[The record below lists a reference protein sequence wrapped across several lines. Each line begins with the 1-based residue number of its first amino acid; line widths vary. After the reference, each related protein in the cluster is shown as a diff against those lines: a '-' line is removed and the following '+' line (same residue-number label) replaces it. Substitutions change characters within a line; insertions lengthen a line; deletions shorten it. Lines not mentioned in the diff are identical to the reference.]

1 MPDPSRSG
9 PPFSGRP
16 GNQAP
21 GSALTSRHPDLE
33 AEQAYFDLAHACL
46 DTARERA
53 TMATSV
59 FRTGRGGTTQARFER
74 EAMLEATLARLTKLN
89 IGDRSLVFG
98 RIDPAGTG
106 ERFYIGRV
114 GLWDSDHDPILVD
127 WRAPVAEPF
136 YRATGR
142 EPLGL
147 ERRRHFASRGSTLLG
162 IEDEFFGDKAAIGL
176 DLADRD
182 FDGVAG
188 PQGDGRLDGR
198 SGSGALIASLEAART
213 GRLSDI
219 VATIQGEQ
227 DRVIR
232 ADMPGVLV
240 VQGGPGTGKTV
251 VALHRAAYLLY
262 THRFPLESQ
271 GVLVVGPNRLF
282 LAYIEQVLPSLGEAG
297 VEQAVLADLLS
308 PAVRV
313 AGLDNEAVGRIKGDP
328 RMAGV
333 VRRAVRDRRRRLRH
347 DLTVG
352 YELQRLRLTVE
363 QSAEIVA
370 GASRRTRK
378 HNAGR
383 RVVEEAFFAALA
395 ASGRQRVDPA
405 EVRDSIS
412 NRIEVREALEWMWP
426 VLTPAH
432 LVNDLYGSKALL
444 RSAAGGRLSGDEIEL
459 LHRPRAGHASE
470 VTWSFQDAPV
480 LDEARA
486 LLGYRPGHREEDA
499 VLTYGHIVLDEAQDL
514 SPMELRMIA
523 RRSLNGSMTVVGD
536 IAQATGSWA
545 HDGWESVLEG
555 LPDRRPAR
563 RVELTLGYRI
573 PAPAM
578 ALANRVLP
586 YAAPG
591 AVPPSTVRTT
601 GDAPRIVAC
610 GAAAAGS
617 GPALGRPS
625 GREVAALGETLAGVI
640 AEEQGEVGE
649 GNVAV
654 IVPDS
659 LHEPLRIELK
669 DRSVAFGGPGRSGLE
684 QQVTLVPVRLVK
696 GLEVDAAVVVEPA
709 RIVAEECQGVRSLYV
724 ALTRATRRVTVVHAE
739 PLPEVLAQPYAAA

>member
-1 MPDPSRSG
+1 
-9 PPFSGRP
+9 
-16 GNQAP
+16 
-21 GSALTSRHPDLE
+21 
-33 AEQAYFDLAHACL
+33 
-46 DTARERA
+46 
-53 TMATSV
+53 MATSV

-74 EAMLEATLARLTKLN
+74 EAMLEAALARLTKLN

-114 GLWDSDHDPILVD
+114 GLWDADHDPILVD

-136 YRATGR
+136 YRATGP
-142 EPLGL
+142 EPLSL

-176 DLADRD
+176 DIADRD
-182 FDGVAG
+182 FDGGTG
-188 PQGDGRLDGR
+188 PPEDGRLDGP
-198 SGSGALIASLEAART
+198 SVSGALIAALEAART

-219 VATIQGEQ
+219 VATIQSEQ

-232 ADMPGVLV
+232 SQLPGVLV

-297 VEQAVLADLLS
+297 VEQAVLAHLLS

-313 AGLDNEAVGRIKGDP
+313 AGLADEAVGRIKGDP

-333 VRRAVRDRRRRLRH
+333 LRRAARDRRRPLRS
-347 DLTVG
+347 DLVIG

-370 GASRRTRK
+370 DTARRVRK

-383 RVVEEAFFAALA
+383 RQVEEAFYGALA
-395 ASGRQRVDPA
+395 RSARQDADPA
-405 EVRDSIS
+405 EVRESLSD
-412 NRIEVREALEWMWP
+412 RIEVREALEWMWP

-444 RSAAGGRLSGDEIEL
+444 RSAAAGRLSDDEIER
-459 LHRPRAGHASE
+459 LHRPRAVHASE
-470 VTWSFQDAPV
+470 VTWSSDDVPV

-486 LLGYRPGHREEDA
+486 LLGYRSGHREEDA
-499 VLTYGHIVLDEAQDL
+499 VLTYGHIVVDEAQDL

-545 HDGWESVLEG
+545 HDDWESVLEG
-555 LPDRRPAR
+555 LPDRRPPR
-563 RVELTLGYRI
+563 RVALTLGYRI

-591 AVPPSTVRTT
+591 AFPPETVRTV
-601 GDAPRIVAC
+601 GDEPRIVAC
-610 GAAAAGS
+610 GTAAVRS
-617 GPALGRPS
+617 GPTGAGRDLS
-625 GREVAALGETLAGVI
+625 TLGETLAEVI
-640 AEEQGEVGE
+640 EQERGEVGE

-659 LHEPLRIELK
+659 LHEPVRVDLMA
-669 DRSVAFGGPGRSGLE
+669 RSVVFGGPGRAGLE

-739 PLPEVLAQPYAAA
+739 PLPEVLVEPNAAA

>member
-1 MPDPSRSG
+1 
-9 PPFSGRP
+9 
-16 GNQAP
+16 
-21 GSALTSRHPDLE
+21 
-33 AEQAYFDLAHACL
+33 
-46 DTARERA
+46 
-53 TMATSV
+53 MATSV

-74 EAMLEATLARLTKLN
+74 EAMLEAALSRLTRLD

-98 RIDPAGTG
+98 RIDPATTG

-114 GLWDSDHDPILVD
+114 GLWDADHDPIVVD

-136 YRATGR
+136 YRGTGR

-176 DLADRD
+176 DIADRD
-182 FDGVAG
+182 
-188 PQGDGRLDGR
+188 LDGR
-198 SGSGALIASLEAART
+198 AVDGAAPGGTATAGDGPLDGRPGSGALIASLEAART
-213 GRLSDI
+213 GRLRDV

-232 ADMPGVLV
+232 SEIPGVLV

-308 PAVRV
+308 PAVPV
-313 AGLDNEAVGRIKGDP
+313 AGLDDEAVGRVKGDP

-333 VRRAVRDRRRRLRH
+333 VRRAVRDRRRPLRR
-347 DLTVG
+347 DLTIG
-352 YELQRLRLTVE
+352 FELQRLRLTVE
-363 QSAEIVA
+363 QSAQIVDDTT
-370 GASRRTRK
+370 RRVRK

-383 RVVEEAFFAALA
+383 RLVEEAFFAALA
-395 ASGRQRVDPA
+395 GSSRRAADPA
-405 EVRDSIS
+405 EVRERLSEMV
-412 NRIEVREALEWMWP
+412 EVREALEWMWP

-432 LVNDLYGSKALL
+432 LLNDLYGSRALL
-444 RSAAGGRLSGDEIEL
+444 RSAGAGRLSDDETEF
-459 LHRPRAGHASE
+459 LHRPRRGHVSE
-470 VTWSFQDAPV
+470 VTWSFQDVPV

-486 LLGYRPGHREEDA
+486 LLGYRPGHRAEDA

-545 HDGWESVLEG
+545 HDDWESVLEG
-555 LPDRRPAR
+555 LPDRRPPR

-586 YAAPG
+586 HAAPG
-591 AVPPSTVRTT
+591 AVPPETVRTS
-601 GDAPRIVAC
+601 GDEPRFVPC
-610 GAAAAGS
+610 GAAAGRDGAAG
-617 GPALGRPS
+617 AATTNGRGADAP
-625 GREVAALGETLAGVI
+625 GLAETLAEVI
-640 AEEQGEVGE
+640 AQERAEVGD

-654 IVPDS
+654 IVPHS
-659 LHEPLRIELK
+659 LHEPLRAELTG
-669 DRSVAFGGPGRSGLE
+669 RSVVFGGPGRAGLE

-724 ALTRATRRVTVVHAE
+724 ALTRATKRVTVVHAE
-739 PLPEVLAQPYAAA
+739 PLPDVLTEPA

>member
-1 MPDPSRSG
+1 
-9 PPFSGRP
+9 
-16 GNQAP
+16 
-21 GSALTSRHPDLE
+21 
-33 AEQAYFDLAHACL
+33 
-46 DTARERA
+46 
-53 TMATSV
+53 MATSV

-74 EAMLEATLARLTKLN
+74 EAMLEAALARLTKLN

-114 GLWDSDHDPILVD
+114 GLWDVDHEPILVD

-142 EPLGL
+142 APLGL

-162 IEDEFFGDKAAIGL
+162 IEDELFGDTAAIGL
-176 DLADRD
+176 DLADGD
-182 FDGVAG
+182 FDAG
-188 PQGDGRLDGR
+188 GASPGDGRLD
-198 SGSGALIASLEAART
+198 SQTPSSALIASLEAART
-213 GRLSDI
+213 GRLGDI

-227 DRVIR
+227 DKVIR
-232 ADMPGVLV
+232 ADLPGVVV

-313 AGLDNEAVGRIKGDP
+313 AGLDHESVGRIKGDP

-347 DLTVG
+347 DLIVG

-363 QSAEIVA
+363 QSEKIVA
-370 GASRRTRK
+370 DVARRVRK

-383 RVVEEAFFAALA
+383 RLVEESFYAALA
-395 ASGRQRVDPA
+395 ASARQSVDPA
-405 EVRDSIS
+405 EVRESLSDQ
-412 NRIEVREALEWMWP
+412 IEVREALEWMWP

-444 RSAAGGRLSGDEIEL
+444 RSAAGNRLSDDEIER
-459 LHRPRAGHASE
+459 LHRPRAQHAAE
-470 VTWSFQDAPV
+470 VTWSFQDVPV

-486 LLGYRPGHREEDA
+486 LLGYRAGHREEDA
-499 VLTYGHIVLDEAQDL
+499 VLTYGHIVVDEAQDL

-555 LPDRRPAR
+555 LPDRRPPR
-563 RVELTLGYRI
+563 QVELTIGYRI

-591 AVPPSTVRTT
+591 AAPPSTVRTS
-601 GDAPRIVAC
+601 GDEPRIVAC
-610 GAAAAGS
+610 GAAAEIGAPAAGR
-617 GPALGRPS
+617 GRRLGDLAA
-625 GREVAALGETLAGVI
+625 VADTLAEVI
-640 AEEQGEVGE
+640 ATERIQVGE

-659 LHEPLRIELK
+659 LHETLRTELQA
-669 DRSVAFGGPGRSGLE
+669 RSVTFGGPGRSGLE
-684 QQVTLVPVRLVK
+684 QPVTLVPVRLVK

-709 RIVAEECQGVRSLYV
+709 RIVAEECQGIRSLYV

-739 PLPEVLAQPYAAA
+739 PLPEVLAQPSAAA

>member
-1 MPDPSRSG
+1 M
-9 PPFSGRP
+9 
-16 GNQAP
+16 
-21 GSALTSRHPDLE
+21 
-33 AEQAYFDLAHACL
+33 
-46 DTARERA
+46 
-53 TMATSV
+53 
-59 FRTGRGGTTQARFER
+59 
-74 EAMLEATLARLTKLN
+74 
-89 IGDRSLVFG
+89 
-98 RIDPAGTG
+98 
-106 ERFYIGRV
+106 
-114 GLWDSDHDPILVD
+114 
-127 WRAPVAEPF
+127 AEPF

-142 EPLGL
+142 QPLGL
-147 ERRRHFASRGSTLLG
+147 ERRRHFASRGATLLG
-162 IEDEFFGDKAAIGL
+162 IEDEFFGDRAAIGL
-176 DLADRD
+176 DIADRD
-182 FDGVAG
+182 FDAAAAEPGDGAAG
-188 PQGDGRLDGR
+188 ATGDGRLDDR
-198 SGSGALIASLEAART
+198 PVSGALMASLEAART

-219 VATIQGEQ
+219 VSTIQGEQ

-232 ADMPGVLV
+232 SELPGVLV

-297 VEQAVLADLLS
+297 VEQAVLADLLGPS
-308 PAVRV
+308 VRV
-313 AGLDNEAVGRIKGDP
+313 AGLDDEAAGRVKGDP

-333 VRRAVRDRRRRLRH
+333 LRRAVRDRRRPLRA
-347 DLTVG
+347 DLAVG
-352 YELQRLRLTVE
+352 YDLQRLRLTVE
-363 QSAEIVA
+363 QSAGIVA
-370 GASRRTRK
+370 DVARRTRK

-383 RVVEEAFFAALA
+383 RLVEEAFYAALA
-395 ASGRQRVDPA
+395 ASARRGADAA
-405 EVRDSIS
+405 EIRESVSD
-412 NRIEVREALEWMWP
+412 RIEVREALEWMWP

-444 RSAAGGRLSGDEIEL
+444 RSAAAGRLDDDEVGR
-459 LHRPRAGHASE
+459 LHRPRAQHASE
-470 VTWSFQDAPV
+470 VTWSFQDVPV

-499 VLTYGHIVLDEAQDL
+499 VLTYGHIVIDEAQDL

-545 HDGWESVLEG
+545 HDDWESVLEG
-555 LPDRRPAR
+555 LPDRRPPR
-563 RVELTLGYRI
+563 RAELTLGYRI

-591 AVPPSTVRTT
+591 AVPPDTVRTA
-601 GDAPRIVAC
+601 GDEPRIVAC
-610 GAAAAGS
+610 GAATVATARV
-617 GPALGRPS
+617 GPTAEFGLP
-625 GREVAALGETLAGVI
+625 ALGETVAGSAAGFGLPALGETVAEVI
-640 AEEQGEVGE
+640 EQERGEVGE

-659 LHEPLRIELK
+659 LHEPLRAELA
-669 DRSVAFGGPGRSGLE
+669 DRAVVFGGPGRSGLE

-709 RIVAEECQGVRSLYV
+709 RIVVEECQGVRSLYV

-739 PLPEVLAQPYAAA
+739 PLPEVLAEAYAAA

>member
-1 MPDPSRSG
+1 
-9 PPFSGRP
+9 
-16 GNQAP
+16 
-21 GSALTSRHPDLE
+21 
-33 AEQAYFDLAHACL
+33 
-46 DTARERA
+46 
-53 TMATSV
+53 MATSV
-59 FRTGRGGTTQARFER
+59 FRTARGGTMQARVER
-74 EAMLEATLARLTKLN
+74 DAMLEAALARLTKLN

-114 GLWDSDHDPILVD
+114 GLWDQDHDPILVD
-127 WRAPVAEPF
+127 WRAPVVEPF

-147 ERRRHFASRGSTLLG
+147 ERRRHFASRGNTLLG
-162 IEDEFFGDKAAIGL
+162 IEDEFFGQRAAIGL
-176 DLADRD
+176 DIADVD
-182 FDGVAG
+182 
-188 PQGDGRLDGR
+188 LDGAASR
-198 SGSGALIASLEAART
+198 PGRPDQDSGNGHPSSALLASLEAART

-232 ADMPGVLV
+232 SELPGVVV

-262 THRFPLESQ
+262 TYRFPLESQ
-271 GVLVVGPNRLF
+271 GVLIVGPNRLF

-313 AGLDNEAVGRIKGDP
+313 GGLDDEATALVKGDP
-328 RMAGV
+328 RMAGIL
-333 VRRAVRDRRRRLRH
+333 RRAVRDRRRPLRR
-347 DLTVG
+347 DLIIG
-352 YELQRLRLTVE
+352 YELQRLHLTVE
-363 QSAEIVA
+363 QSERIVA
-370 GASRRTRK
+370 DVARRARK

-383 RVVEEAFFAALA
+383 RPVEDAFYAALA
-395 ASGRQRVDPA
+395 QSARRSVDAS
-405 EVRDSIS
+405 EVRERLSGHL
-412 NRIEVREALEWMWP
+412 EVREALEWMWP
-426 VLTPAH
+426 LLTPAH
-432 LVNDLYGSKALL
+432 LINDLYGSRALL
-444 RSAAGGRLSGDEIEL
+444 RSAAAGRLDSDEIEL
-459 LHRPRAGHASE
+459 LYRPRSSHAAE
-470 VTWSFQDAPV
+470 VTWPFQDVPV

-499 VLTYGHIVLDEAQDL
+499 VLTYGHIVVDEAQDL

-545 HDGWESVLEG
+545 HNDWESVLEG
-555 LPDRRPAR
+555 LPDRRPPR

-578 ALANRVLP
+578 AFANRVLP
-586 YAAPG
+586 HAAPG
-591 AVPPSTVRTT
+591 AVPPETVRTA
-601 GDAPRIVAC
+601 GDEPRIVSC
-610 GAAAAGS
+610 GGADAGASPSDRAAALAD
-617 GPALGRPS
+617 ALA
-625 GREVAALGETLAGVI
+625 EVVADERDA
-640 AEEQGEVGE
+640 VGE

-659 LHEPLRIELK
+659 LHATLRSDLLLRE
-669 DRSVAFGGPGRSGLE
+669 VAIGGPGRTGLD

-724 ALTRATRRVTVVHAE
+724 ALTRATKRVSVVHAE
-739 PLPEVLAQPYAAA
+739 PLPSVLAERIEDAPA

>member
-1 MPDPSRSG
+1 
-9 PPFSGRP
+9 
-16 GNQAP
+16 
-21 GSALTSRHPDLE
+21 
-33 AEQAYFDLAHACL
+33 
-46 DTARERA
+46 
-53 TMATSV
+53 MATSV

-74 EAMLEATLARLTKLN
+74 EAMLEAALARLTKLN

-114 GLWDSDHDPILVD
+114 GLWDADHDPILVD

-147 ERRRHFASRGSTLLG
+147 ERRRHFASRASTLLG

-182 FDGVAG
+182 FDGDDRAAADG
-188 PQGDGRLDGR
+188 QGRV
-198 SGSGALIASLEAART
+198 SSTLIASLEAART

-308 PAVRV
+308 PAARV
-313 AGLDNEAVGRIKGDP
+313 AGLDSEAVGRIKGDP
-328 RMAGV
+328 RMAAV
-333 VRRAVRDRRRRLRH
+333 VRRAVRDRRRGLRH

-352 YELQRLRLTVE
+352 YDLQRLRLTVE
-363 QSAEIVA
+363 QSAAIVA
-370 GASRRTRK
+370 EASRRVRK

-383 RVVEEAFFAALA
+383 RLVEEAFFAALA
-395 ASGRQRVDPA
+395 ASGRGGADPA
-405 EVRDSIS
+405 AVRASVAD
-412 NRIEVREALEWMWP
+412 RIEVREALEWMWP

-432 LVNDLYGSKALL
+432 LVNDLYGSRALL
-444 RSAAGGRLSGDEIEL
+444 RSAAGGRLSDDEAEL
-459 LHRPRAGHASE
+459 LHRPRAQHASE
-470 VTWSFQDAPV
+470 VTWSFQDVPV

-499 VLTYGHIVLDEAQDL
+499 VLTYGHIVVDEAQDL

-578 ALANRVLP
+578 ELANRVLP
-586 YAAPG
+586 FAAPG
-591 AVPPSTVRTT
+591 AVPPSTVRTA
-601 GDAPRIVAC
+601 GDEPRIVAAQ
-610 GAAAAGS
+610 GG
-617 GPALGRPS
+617 GPDG
-625 GREVAALGETLAGVI
+625 LGESLARVI
-640 AEEQGEVGE
+640 AEEQDEVGE

-659 LHEPLRIELK
+659 LHEPLRAELR
-669 DRSVAFGGPGRSGLE
+669 DRSVVFGGPGRAGLE
-684 QQVTLVPVRLVK
+684 QRVTLVPVRLVK

-709 RIVAEECQGVRSLYV
+709 RIVAEECQGIRSLYV

-739 PLPEVLAQPYAAA
+739 PLPAVLERPHTRPAIREASSG

>member
-9 PPFSGRP
+9 PLFSGGP
-16 GNQAP
+16 GSQAP

-182 FDGVAG
+182 FDGAAG
-188 PQGDGRLDGR
+188 PPGDGRLDGR
-198 SGSGALIASLEAART
+198 PGSSALIASLEAART

-232 ADMPGVLV
+232 AGMPGVLV

-370 GASRRTRK
+370 DASRRIRK

-383 RVVEEAFFAALA
+383 RVVEESFFAALA
-395 ASGRQRVDPA
+395 ASARQSVDPA

-444 RSAAGGRLSGDEIEL
+444 RSAAGGRLSEDEIEQ
-459 LHRPRAGHASE
+459 LHRPRAQHASE

-591 AVPPSTVRTT
+591 AVPPSTVRTS
-601 GDAPRIVAC
+601 GDEPRIVAC

-625 GREVAALGETLAGVI
+625 GREVAALGETLAEVV

-659 LHEPLRIELK
+659 LHELLRIELK
-669 DRSVAFGGPGRSGLE
+669 DRSVVFGGPGRSGLE

-709 RIVAEECQGVRSLYV
+709 RIVAEECQGIRSLYV

-739 PLPEVLAQPYAAA
+739 PLPDVLVQPYAAA

>member
-1 MPDPSRSG
+1 
-9 PPFSGRP
+9 
-16 GNQAP
+16 
-21 GSALTSRHPDLE
+21 
-33 AEQAYFDLAHACL
+33 
-46 DTARERA
+46 
-53 TMATSV
+53 MATSV

-74 EAMLEATLARLTKLN
+74 EAMLEAALARLTKLN

-98 RIDPAGTG
+98 RIDPDGTA

-114 GLWDSDHDPILVD
+114 GLWDADHDPILVD

-176 DLADRD
+176 DIADRD
-182 FDGVAG
+182 FDAG
-188 PQGDGRLDGR
+188 SSPAGAGGLDGR
-198 SGSGALIASLEAART
+198 AGSGALIASLEAART
-213 GRLSDI
+213 GRLGDI

-232 ADMPGVLV
+232 SELPGVLV

-271 GVLVVGPNRLF
+271 GVLVLGPNRLF

-313 AGLDNEAVGRIKGDP
+313 AGLDDEAVGRVKGDP

-333 VRRAVRDRRRRLRH
+333 LRRAVRDRRRPLRR

-363 QSAEIVA
+363 QSEQIIDDTA
-370 GASRRTRK
+370 RRVRK

-383 RVVEEAFFAALA
+383 RLVEESFFEALA
-395 ASGRQRVDPA
+395 DSARQGADPA
-405 EVRDSIS
+405 AVRDALAD
-412 NRIEVREALEWMWP
+412 RVETREALEWMWP

-432 LVNDLYGSKALL
+432 LANDLYGSRALL
-444 RSAAGGRLSGDEIEL
+444 RSAAAGRLSDDEVEL

-470 VTWSFQDAPV
+470 VMWSFQDVPV

-486 LLGYRPGHREEDA
+486 LLGYRTGHRAEDA
-499 VLTYGHIVLDEAQDL
+499 VLTYGHIVVDEAQDL

-545 HDGWESVLEG
+545 HDDWGSVLEG
-555 LPDRRPAR
+555 LPDRRPPR

-591 AVPPSTVRTT
+591 AEPPQTVRTA
-601 GDAPRIVAC
+601 GDEPRIVPC
-610 GAAAAGS
+610 GAAAARG
-617 GPALGRPS
+617 GPAGADS
-625 GREVAALGETLAGVI
+625 DMSALVDTLAEVI
-640 AEEQGEVGE
+640 ARERSEVGE

-659 LHEPLRIELK
+659 LHEPLRVGLT
-669 DRSVAFGGPGRSGLE
+669 DRSVEFGGPGRAGLE

-709 RIVAEECQGVRSLYV
+709 RIVSEECQGVRSLYV
-724 ALTRATRRVTVVHAE
+724 SLTRATKRVAVVHAE
-739 PLPEVLAQPYAAA
+739 PLPEVLAEPYAAA